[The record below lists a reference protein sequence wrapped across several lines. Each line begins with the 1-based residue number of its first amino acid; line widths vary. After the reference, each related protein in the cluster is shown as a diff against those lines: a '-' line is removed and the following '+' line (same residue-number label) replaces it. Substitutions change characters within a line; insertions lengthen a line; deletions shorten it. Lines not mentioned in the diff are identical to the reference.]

1 MLHNQ
6 SSRCHPN
13 LPQYLR
19 RARLS
24 PFGLALQNVKPLR
37 VNRLTTQHI
46 CSKSEPKTQDY
57 GQIWLNDHDKN
68 DFDLIVQRHNFI
80 VFMFVTSSSL
90 DMIMINVFLI
100 FSL

>member
-1 MLHNQ
+1 MKEESQCQIQANTEF
-6 SSRCHPN
+6 SKS

-57 GQIWLNDHDKN
+57 GDKN